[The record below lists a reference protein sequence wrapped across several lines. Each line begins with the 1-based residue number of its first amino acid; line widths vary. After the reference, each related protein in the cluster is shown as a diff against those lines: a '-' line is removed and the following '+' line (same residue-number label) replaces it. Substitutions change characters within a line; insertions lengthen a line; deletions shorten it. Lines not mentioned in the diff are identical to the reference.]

1 MVLLVFRP
9 LQGKEVATDVRLLPQ
24 GTVIFEDISIEQF
37 EGTVVK
43 VIPKVPTKNQA
54 SQIPPNQTCR
64 PEFTGLTPDDSMFW
78 VPQNDPL
85 PGRIS
90 ARIGFADKELPFGE
104 KDTKSKV
111 TLLEG
116 DHIQFN
122 ISTDR
127 RDKLERATNIDIL
140 PDTFNFTKETREMVR
155 DTQANWNFWRSRKV
169 FRYFLFLALVSAQWS
184 TV

>member
-1 MVLLVFRP
+1 MTLSLSVSF
-9 LQGKEVATDVRLLPQ
+9 LP
-24 GTVIFEDISIEQF
+24 S
-37 EGTVVK
+37 K
-43 VIPKVPTKNQA
+43 
-54 SQIPPNQTCR
+54 
-64 PEFTGLTPDDSMFW
+64 
-78 VPQNDPL
+78 NDPL

-90 ARIGFADKELPFGE
+90 ARIGFTDKELPFGE

-140 PDTFNFTKETREMVR
+140 PDTFSFTKETREMVR
-155 DTQANWNFWRSRKV
+155 IIKGNSPRVRV
-169 FRYFLFLALVSAQWS
+169 HH
-184 TV
+184 

>member
-1 MVLLVFRP
+1 M
-9 LQGKEVATDVRLLPQ
+9 
-24 GTVIFEDISIEQF
+24 
-37 EGTVVK
+37 
-43 VIPKVPTKNQA
+43 
-54 SQIPPNQTCR
+54 
-64 PEFTGLTPDDSMFW
+64 
-78 VPQNDPL
+78 PQNDPL

-90 ARIGFADKELPFGE
+90 ARIGFNDKELPFGE

-140 PDTFNFTKETREMVR
+140 PDTFNFTKETREMV
-155 DTQANWNFWRSRKV
+155 SGKK
-169 FRYFLFLALVSAQWS
+169 
-184 TV
+184 

>member
-1 MVLLVFRP
+1 MGKLWLRIYWTAFSHLSFLL
-9 LQGKEVATDVRLLPQ
+9 
-24 GTVIFEDISIEQF
+24 
-37 EGTVVK
+37 
-43 VIPKVPTKNQA
+43 
-54 SQIPPNQTCR
+54 
-64 PEFTGLTPDDSMFW
+64 
-78 VPQNDPL
+78 PQNDPL

-140 PDTFNFTKETREMVR
+140 PDTFNLTKETREMVR
-155 DTQANWNFWRSRKV
+155 ITNNDSLWI
-169 FRYFLFLALVSAQWS
+169 FLKWS
-184 TV
+184 VT

>member
-1 MVLLVFRP
+1 MLNSDLL
-9 LQGKEVATDVRLLPQ
+9 GWRLH
-24 GTVIFEDISIEQF
+24 
-37 EGTVVK
+37 
-43 VIPKVPTKNQA
+43 
-54 SQIPPNQTCR
+54 TCFHMYNMTR
-64 PEFTGLTPDDSMFW
+64 VTNVCLLL
-78 VPQNDPL
+78 PQNDPL

-90 ARIGFADKELPFGE
+90 ARIGFTDKELPFGE

-155 DTQANWNFWRSRKV
+155 IT
-169 FRYFLFLALVSAQWS
+169 
-184 TV
+184 

>member
-1 MVLLVFRP
+1 MATRQPLLLSP
-9 LQGKEVATDVRLLPQ
+9 
-24 GTVIFEDISIEQF
+24 GT
-37 EGTVVK
+37 T
-43 VIPKVPTKNQA
+43 
-54 SQIPPNQTCR
+54 
-64 PEFTGLTPDDSMFW
+64 FTNLSFMLS
-78 VPQNDPL
+78 QNDPL

-90 ARIGFADKELPFGE
+90 SRIGFTDKELPFGE

-140 PDTFNFTKETREMVR
+140 PDTFNFTKETREMVGI
-155 DTQANWNFWRSRKV
+155 TKE
-169 FRYFLFLALVSAQWS
+169 
-184 TV
+184 

>member
-1 MVLLVFRP
+1 MGHQPRI
-9 LQGKEVATDVRLLPQ
+9 KHT
-24 GTVIFEDISIEQF
+24 T
-37 EGTVVK
+37 
-43 VIPKVPTKNQA
+43 
-54 SQIPPNQTCR
+54 
-64 PEFTGLTPDDSMFW
+64 FTNLFFLSL
-78 VPQNDPL
+78 QNDPL

-90 ARIGFADKELPFGE
+90 ARIGFNDKELPFGE

-155 DTQANWNFWRSRKV
+155 ITKEYGIMTDVVTYV
-169 FRYFLFLALVSAQWS
+169 
-184 TV
+184 T

>member
-1 MVLLVFRP
+1 MFDVFGWPLLSRWF
-9 LQGKEVATDVRLLPQ
+9 
-24 GTVIFEDISIEQF
+24 
-37 EGTVVK
+37 
-43 VIPKVPTKNQA
+43 
-54 SQIPPNQTCR
+54 CR
-64 PEFTGLTPDDSMFW
+64 PK
-78 VPQNDPL
+78 QNDPL

-90 ARIGFADKELPFGE
+90 ARIGFAEKELPFGE

-140 PDTFNFTKETREMVR
+140 PDTFNLTKETREMVKNPINVVLI
-155 DTQANWNFWRSRKV
+155 QMYSIP
-169 FRYFLFLALVSAQWS
+169 
-184 TV
+184 

>member
-1 MVLLVFRP
+1 MCC
-9 LQGKEVATDVRLLPQ
+9 
-24 GTVIFEDISIEQF
+24 
-37 EGTVVK
+37 
-43 VIPKVPTKNQA
+43 IP
-54 SQIPPNQTCR
+54 S
-64 PEFTGLTPDDSMFW
+64 L
-78 VPQNDPL
+78 QNDPL

-104 KDTKSKV
+104 KDTRSKV

-140 PDTFNFTKETREMVR
+140 PDTFDFTKETREMVR
-155 DTQANWNFWRSRKV
+155 EKRSCCFFFKAIL
-169 FRYFLFLALVSAQWS
+169 LFVNLELKWTLHVPKS
-184 TV
+184 